1 MQIKL
6 VTHTPDPLTMI
17 YAQARMTTTRGDF
30 AEIYHNNATTERK
43 IQLVRDT
50 LNAGHWSVTRG
61 VSFSFSITG
70 ISRACSMQLLR
81 SVQGVSHEMQSQR
94 YKKVDVGDDWYVI
107 PPVLR
112 PVWDKVMEVYIN
124 EELQTKPLG
133 DEWTDLHVAAYRYL
147 TTMSHLGDQYRTLID
162 LGIDKEDARM
172 VLPNAARTNLVST
185 FSFEALKNFLGTR
198 LCTRAQWEIR
208 ELAKLMRK
216 EVLKVTPWAGPFL
229 TIKCIPLGIC
239 TETNPAGCALLQE
252 QGGKIEWRTGR
263 HKEKNNHAGI

>member
-1 MQIKL
+1 MNIKL
-6 VTHTPDPLTMI
+6 VSHTPDPLTMI

-61 VSFSFSITG
+61 VSFSFSIAG

-81 SVQGVSHEMQSQR
+81 SVQGVSHEQQSQR
-94 YKKVDVGDDWYVI
+94 YKKVDVNDDWFI
-107 PPVLR
+107 TPPSLSQGSA
-112 PVWDKVMEVYIN
+112 
-124 EELQTKPLG
+124 EENAQRQAIYAQLMQQSAT
-133 DEWTDLHVAAYRYL
+133 AYQAL
-147 TTMSHLGDQYRTLID
+147 LDCGLPA
-162 LGIDKEDARM
+162 EDARM

-185 FSFEALKNFLGTR
+185 FSFEALKNFLGSR

-208 ELAKLMRK
+208 ELAKQMRK

-252 QGGKIEWRTGR
+252 QGGKIEWRKLG
-263 HKEKNNHAGI
+263 